1 MKPNEYHKT
10 ATVARLPYSQLLA
23 FGMGGLIPIALF
35 NIAGQLMPLLGNTG
49 LGLSAFWLG
58 IIMIIPRLW
67 DAFSDPMM
75 GHISDNAQTPWGRRR
90 PFILIG
96 SIAVAISFVAMWWGP
111 EEAGNTVKLSYIFL
125 WMLIFFTA
133 TTIFE
138 IPHGALGMEMVKEPH
153 LRTQLFSAKSFF
165 GNMFALGT
173 PWLIWLSTREVFCG
187 VGGNEIDGMRWVS
200 MLIAVLLIPMGVWW
214 FLSLKEPPIQKEKLE
229 RVSLK
234 KDMVTTLSNRTF
246 LLLVVIFF
254 ILAMGFNFVAL
265 LNYYISMFFLYGGD
279 KVSAGTLL
287 GINGTVWA
295 ITGLLAVF
303 PLNVIGPK
311 LGKQKTLALAILLM
325 CAAQLSKILCYN
337 PQLPYL
343 VIIPTIF
350 LSAGMLMF
358 FTLGPSMLGD
368 LCDEVELKT
377 GRRTD
382 GSFYAVFW
390 WFIKMG
396 TACASLVTGV
406 LITVS
411 TFDEQQPRL
420 MDAVIGPLRELS
432 VVGMVEQA
440 GINFNVMT
448 IAVLLLLSGLFLAVY
463 AVKAFRLQGRKF
475 IVLLL
480 ACAALMASG
489 GALGR
494 QQLMKSTKEPVPVN
508 LAEKLT
514 ATFEAVVS
522 VDEYLEGRETAGGR
536 NAGHYAGLREL
547 LSEIRGKTEALLT
560 AHKSDALALERV
572 RDDSVQMIDLALDAM
587 QQSPTAMYRLR
598 VIEISLPLIMS
609 LLSLFLV
616 FRYPLTEERVYEN
629 KRLLEER
636 NNEKTD
642 NTEEVPT

>member
-1 MKPNEYHKT
+1 
-10 ATVARLPYSQLLA
+10 
-23 FGMGGLIPIALF
+23 MGGVIPIALF

-58 IIMIIPRLW
+58 VIMIIPRLW

-111 EEAGNTVKLSYIFL
+111 ADADNTLKLSYILL

-138 IPHGALGMEMVKEPH
+138 IPHGALGMEMVKDPH
-153 LRTQLFSAKSFF
+153 MRTKLFSAKSFF

-173 PWLIWLSTREVFCG
+173 PWLIWLATREIFCG

-200 MLIAVLLIPMGVWW
+200 MLIAVLLIPMGIWW
-214 FLSLKEPPIQKEKLE
+214 FLALKEPPVRKEKSE

-234 KDMVTTLSNRTF
+234 KDMVTTLSNRKF
-246 LLLVVIFF
+246 LLLVMIFF

-265 LNYYISMFFLYGGD
+265 LNYYISMFYLYGGD

-295 ITGLLAVF
+295 ITGLIAVF

-311 LGKQKTLALAILLM
+311 LGKRKTLALSILLM
-325 CAAQLSKILCYN
+325 CAAQLSKIACYN
-337 PQLPYL
+337 PQFPYL
-343 VIIPTIF
+343 VLIPTVL

-368 LCDEVELKT
+368 ICDEVELKT
-377 GRRTD
+377 GRRSD

-406 LITVS
+406 LISVS
-411 TFDEQQPRL
+411 TFDEQQPSL

-432 VVGMVEQA
+432 VAGVVEQA

-448 IAVLLLLSGLFLAVY
+448 IAAVMVLSGLCLAVY
-463 AVKAFRLQGRKF
+463 VVKRFRRQTVKLL
-475 IVLLL
+475 ICVLAGVGLI
-480 ACAALMASG
+480 AGG
-489 GALGR
+489 GALGHH
-494 QQLMKSTKEPVPVN
+494 QLVKSTKEPASVDLN
-508 LAEKLT
+508 EKLT
-514 ATFEAVVS
+514 VISEAVVTA
-522 VDEYLEGRETAGGR
+522 DGYFMEREAQGGR
-536 NAGHYAGLREL
+536 TASHYVVLRGL
-547 LSEIRGKTEALLT
+547 LSEISEKTEALFE
-560 AHKSDALALERV
+560 AHESGTLALERV
-572 RDDSVQMIDLALDAM
+572 REDSVRMVDLALSAM
-587 QQSPTAMYRLR
+587 QQNPTALFRLR
-598 VIEISLPLIMS
+598 AIEISLPLVLSI
-609 LLSLFLV
+609 LSLFLT
-616 FRYPLTEERVYEN
+616 FWYPLTE
-629 KRLLEER
+629 KRMVEIKEELDQLR
-636 NNEKTD
+636 EHLND
-642 NTEEVPT
+642 